1 MTATRFIQIAVSILL
16 LFVLCQP
23 LAAQQYPVRVQV
35 QTLQPV
41 SAQLS
46 NLYSGTQ
53 ARMIVTLLN
62 TDLQKPVLQVR
73 LRLNI
78 KGTTVALRNR
88 DYGSYPLISLEAGI
102 PVQLSLNDL
111 APYFNI
117 DNMEVSGVPRQQ
129 LQQSGKLPD
138 GFYNFC
144 IEVVELNSGQLV
156 SNDKLGC
163 APPVWISTSEP
174 PLLNLPRKGEAV
186 SFRDPLNIVFNWTPR
201 HMGSPNAAFQTEYEF
216 TLVEIWDTGIL
227 PEAAFST
234 TPPLYQTTTASTTLL
249 YGPAEP
255 PLLPGKRYA
264 WRIRAKAK
272 QGIDEF
278 DVFTNNGYTEIFY
291 FTLQEDCAP
300 PQQPV
305 ATVQDGRITIT
316 WLPQPKMF
324 EYLVE
329 YREQGKDN
337 AEWFNVKT
345 TSSEVTIYD
354 AVPGRKYDYRVG
366 GYCTLG
372 NKTLGD
378 VHGFTVPSRDTTANR
393 NCGLLPDIKLTNQTA
408 LQELQPDDQ
417 IMAGDFPVRL
427 LQVRG
432 AGSFTGYGYITIPF
446 LGYNRLKVKF
456 DNIRVNT
463 DRQLM
468 SGVIMST
475 FDSLGTQIV
484 DVDNIMAN
492 LLGIINSLG
501 KLITD
506 QQSNPVYGDN
516 VQQGVKDLEEE
527 VENLIAAGKISD
539 TTSAKELIQQL
550 EAQTSPANTDNDT
563 KAKASGTLQKL
574 KELINQDNSTTGAN
588 TTAAAAA
595 KKNYFTFNTIR
606 FNSGDTV
613 YLPKSNQQYE
623 IKAFLAN
630 GKPVRKG
637 AVWTGQQHIVDS
649 ATVKYA
655 PGTTSLSL
663 AGSLI
668 RVIDSV
674 SYKTDSTKKAP
685 DTLTVNIVTVEISF
699 SQDATQVYGFDEND
713 STKEEC
719 YPSYKNTTPKK
730 GLMWK
735 AINGNSTNDY
745 VQIKVTP
752 AGAENKVKFILSD
765 SITFSVT
772 PRIPT
777 AATQTLTLKG
787 TVVNKETALIPRV
800 GAFTNDT
807 MQMKVKSYKKIT
819 KKVKVIRLIESN
831 DDIQLVAV
839 GDTTHPDSAV
849 VAWGANK
856 FLDSKL
862 GGDDRVIYRRSKGD
876 SVIVAGPNRTCD
888 TKANNINIVSHDLS
902 RATIQTTLDKI
913 YTQGVVE
920 WQVDAT
926 SYTKTMNYDF
936 NRDSMIDVS
945 RWTSAEMQAIIDTC
959 DTKDGSYNIFL
970 VDNPDDHSNGFMGMG
985 QRFGFIH
992 IGKMPGHPAPTDA
1005 AKTVGHEIGH
1015 GAFRFQHPHSQFPGC
1030 YPPRGAGAWA
1040 PKDINNLMDWDGGWL
1055 RDLIRKY
1062 QWDEIVR

>member
-1 MTATRFIQIAVSILL
+1 VTATRFIQIAVSILL

-88 DYGSYPLISLEAGI
+88 DYGSYPLIALEAGI

-234 TPPLYQTTTASTTLL
+234 TPPLYQTTTVSTTLL

-272 QGIDEF
+272 QGMDEF

-291 FTLQEDCAP
+291 FTLQEDCSP

-393 NCGLLPDIKLTNQTA
+393 NCGLLPDIKLANQTP
-408 LQELQPDDQ
+408 LKELQPDDQ

-432 AGSFTGYGYITIPF
+432 GGSFSGYGYITIPF

-456 DNIRVNT
+456 DNIQVNT

-484 DVDNIMAN
+484 DVDKAVQAIKDFASV
-492 LLGIINSLG
+492 IN
-501 KLITD
+501 
-506 QQSNPVYGDN
+506 
-516 VQQGVKDLEEE
+516 DLAHLAIDEDY
-527 VENLIAAGKISD
+527 LAI
-539 TTSAKELIQQL
+539 KELTEEIREMAEKELPEELKERMNTAADNMEQSKK
-550 EAQTSPANTDNDT
+550 EYDEAKKEYDAAQTPEE
-563 KAKASGTLQKL
+563 K
-574 KELINQDNSTTGAN
+574 
-588 TTAAAAA
+588 AAA
-595 KKNYFTFNTIR
+595 KKKMDTAEKKFEDAKKEVAAVNKEKEELVKDVADVLVKAIKALKAEADKTSGSTSTDFTTQQRLIKEAVFDKQGIT
-606 FNSGDTV
+606 GDTT
-613 YLPKSNQQYE
+613 
-623 IKAFLAN
+623 AN
-630 GKPVRKG
+630 AQIEALG
-637 AVWTGQQHIVDS
+637 
-649 ATVKYA
+649 
-655 PGTTSLSL
+655 
-663 AGSLI
+663 
-668 RVIDSV
+668 
-674 SYKTDSTKKAP
+674 
-685 DTLTVNIVTVEISF
+685 
-699 SQDATQVYGFDEND
+699 GFDE
-713 STKEEC
+713 
-719 YPSYKNTTPKK
+719 
-730 GLMWK
+730 
-735 AINGNSTNDY
+735 
-745 VQIKVTP
+745 
-752 AGAENKVKFILSD
+752 
-765 SITFSVT
+765 
-772 PRIPT
+772 
-777 AATQTLTLKG
+777 TLTESDIPASSKEFAALVKDYNQKRKLLI
-787 TVVNKETALIPRV
+787 TMKLIFAASDFYKDEAAVNNDFKDDVALDGKTLIKEIMS
-800 GAFTNDT
+800 
-807 MQMKVKSYKKIT
+807 MQMKDASKQDMIKYATEQLKLKI
-819 KKVKVIRLIESN
+819 
-831 DDIQLVAV
+831 
-839 GDTTHPDSAV
+839 
-849 VAWGANK
+849 
-856 FLDSKL
+856 
-862 GGDDRVIYRRSKGD
+862 
-876 SVIVAGPNRTCD
+876 
-888 TKANNINIVSHDLS
+888 
-902 RATIQTTLDKI
+902 
-913 YTQGVVE
+913 
-920 WQVDAT
+920 
-926 SYTKTMNYDF
+926 
-936 NRDSMIDVS
+936 
-945 RWTSAEMQAIIDTC
+945 
-959 DTKDGSYNIFL
+959 
-970 VDNPDDHSNGFMGMG
+970 DNLL
-985 QRFGFIH
+985 
-992 IGKMPGHPAPTDA
+992 K
-1005 AKTVGHEIGH
+1005 
-1015 GAFRFQHPHSQFPGC
+1015 
-1030 YPPRGAGAWA
+1030 
-1040 PKDINNLMDWDGGWL
+1040 
-1055 RDLIRKY
+1055 
-1062 QWDEIVR
+1062 